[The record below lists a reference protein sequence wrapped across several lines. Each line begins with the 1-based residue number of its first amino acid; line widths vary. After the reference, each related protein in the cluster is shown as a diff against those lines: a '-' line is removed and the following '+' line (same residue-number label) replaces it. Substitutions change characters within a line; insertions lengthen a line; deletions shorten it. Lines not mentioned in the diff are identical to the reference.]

1 MTRTAPRALSLQK
14 KVLRKSPYEGRTWWR
29 KHVRKK
35 PYGPARIAYGPHTG
49 ILSIARARCEL
60 KQLCY
65 FSVKKSDVSE
75 HYEFDYPKIEKKKTR
90 KKKEK
95 RGGHIIKC
103 LLTELGRAGRENI
116 WPSFMAHGPRCARSV
131 RNDLGPNIFPS
142 SPPTQS
148 ISTYHWTVD
157 VFSFTFI
164 PWRCVLYSICLWHV
178 RWPVC
183 SVHIRPAWA
192 ESGKAWK
199 LSKKIC
205 FSTKVAA
212 ADFNVLY
219 RGCWFDLP
227 QNTGQPW
234 FSVFKSSRLTS
245 MECNLRV
252 ISERGRPVKSRTD
265 RWNDGPSDHFT
276 SISHKVTSNK

>member
-1 MTRTAPRALSLQK
+1 MLIDWVRS
-14 KVLRKSPYEGRTWWR
+14 GRTG
-29 KHVRKK
+29 KYLALVH
-35 PYGPARIAYGPHTG
+35 GARTS
-49 ILSIARARCEL
+49 L
-60 KQLCY
+60 
-65 FSVKKSDVSE
+65 
-75 HYEFDYPKIEKKKTR
+75 
-90 KKKEK
+90 
-95 RGGHIIKC
+95 
-103 LLTELGRAGRENI
+103 
-116 WPSFMAHGPRCARSV
+116 RSV
-131 RNDLGPNIFPS
+131 RTQWPRAKYFPVQPSHSVNKYILLDCGCVFIHFHSVKVCALFNLPMARALTCLFS
-142 SPPTQS
+142 SHPGLSWIT
-148 ISTYHWTVD
+148 
-157 VFSFTFI
+157 
-164 PWRCVLYSICLWHV
+164 
-178 RWPVC
+178 
-183 SVHIRPAWA
+183 
-192 ESGKAWK
+192 GKAWK